1 MRKRV
6 VFFGQVENMF
16 FKINNLKVKKKK
28 PKRPPQKKKHQKKKR
43 YEKDDIYTYSSP
55 MRRIFLKKKKS

>member
-28 PKRPPQKKKHQKKKR
+28 PKRPPKKKNQKKNIYQKH
-43 YEKDDIYTYSSP
+43 DIHTLAQCVE
-55 MRRIFLKKKKS
+55 FF